1 MSVLAIPFPTVFDPI
16 AVEIGPIAIHWY
28 ALAYIV
34 GFVLGWRYCR
44 RLAGVVGFRPSAE
57 DFDDFLAWA
66 IIGTIIGGRLGY
78 VFFYNAE
85 FYLANP
91 GDILKTWQGGMAFHG
106 GLLGV
111 IAAMLL
117 FAWRRG
123 FGVFGLSDLV
133 AAAAPIGLFLGRV
146 ANFVNGE
153 LWGRTTDLPWGVVF
167 PTGGPEPRHPSQLYE
182 AILEGL
188 VLFVVLWL
196 LARRPDIRRR
206 PGIVT
211 GVFLIGYGL
220 ARFLV
225 EFVRQP
231 DPQLGFLW
239 LGATMGQIL
248 SLPMILGGAAIL
260 AWAAR
265 RRPVEA

>member
-1 MSVLAIPFPTVFDPI
+1 MPVLAIPFPTFFDPI
-16 AVEIGPIAIHWY
+16 ALQIGPVAIHWY

-34 GFVLGWRYCR
+34 GFLIGWRYCR
-44 RLAGVVGFRPSAE
+44 RLAGVVSFRPDAD

-66 IIGTIIGGRLGY
+66 IIGTILGGRLGY
-78 VFFYNAE
+78 VFFYNAGY
-85 FYLANP
+85 YLQNP
-91 GDILKTWQGGMAFHG
+91 LEILATWQGGMAFHG

-111 IAAMLL
+111 IGAMLL

-123 FGVFGLSDLV
+123 FGVFALSDLV

-153 LWGRTTDLPWGVVF
+153 LWGRPTDVPWGVIF
-167 PTGGPEPRHPSQLYE
+167 PAAGPEPRHPSQLYE

-206 PGIVT
+206 PGVVT
-211 GVFLIGYGL
+211 GVFLIGYGT
-220 ARFLV
+220 ARFVV
-225 EFVRQP
+225 EFFRQP
-231 DPQLGFLW
+231 DAQLGFLW

-260 AWAAR
+260 AWALAR
-265 RRPVEA
+265 RPLQA